1 MLRATHVLKDMIPKK
16 VVLSSTWLPK
26 EGTMAVLEYE
36 KEGKIAIFR
45 INRPEAMGALN
56 VEGMTLLQ
64 NSLLDFRDDDDL
76 WVGIITG
83 TGDKVFSAGI
93 DIKDFL
99 PFVQKTTDKKWQRP
113 DGIMRGLDI
122 WKPLI
127 AACNGLTIGAGL
139 EISLACD
146 MIIASE
152 NAKFGL
158 PEVKVGV
165 CPGGGGTQRLPR
177 KIPVNLAAEMMF
189 TGKTIDAQEA
199 YRIGLV
205 NKVVP
210 LDQLMPEAKKLAE
223 EICKA
228 APLAVRTAKECIMR
242 GLSLSLED
250 GLRLEDDFQTYIGST
265 KDFEEGLTAFREK
278 RKPKYIGK

>member
-1 MLRATHVLKDMIPKK
+1 
-16 VVLSSTWLPK
+16 
-26 EGTMAVLEYE
+26 MAIVEYTR
-36 KEGKIAIFR
+36 EGKTAIFR
-45 INRPEAMGALN
+45 INRPDAMGALN
-56 VEGMTLLQ
+56 VEGMTQFHKVLL
-64 NSLLDFRDDDDL
+64 SFRDDDDL

-83 TGDKVFSAGI
+83 TGDKVFSAGV
-93 DIKDFL
+93 DIKDYL
-99 PFVQKTTDKKWQRP
+99 PLVKRTSDKKWQRP
-113 DGIMRGLDI
+113 AGIMRGLDI

-127 AACNGLTIGAGL
+127 AACNGLTIGGGL

-177 KIPVNLAAEMMF
+177 KIPMNLAAEMLF
-189 TGKTIDAQEA
+189 TGKTIDAHEA

-210 LDQLMPEAKKLAE
+210 PAMLMPEAMKIAE
-223 EICKA
+223 SICEA
-228 APLAVRTAKECIMR
+228 APLAVRTAKECMLR
-242 GLSLSLED
+242 GISMSLEN
-250 GLRLEDDFQTYIGST
+250 GLRLEDDFQTYVMST
-265 KDFEEGLTAFREK
+265 RDFEEGLSAFREK
-278 RKPKYIGK
+278 RKPKYTGK

>member
-56 VEGMTLLQ
+56 VEGMTLLH

-189 TGKTIDAQEA
+189 TGKTIDVQEA

>member
-1 MLRATHVLKDMIPKK
+1 MAIIEYTR
-16 VVLSSTWLPK
+16 
-26 EGTMAVLEYE
+26 EGR
-36 KEGKIAIFR
+36 IAIFR

-56 VEGMTLLQ
+56 LEGLKQL
-64 NSLLDFRDDDDL
+64 NDALVDFRDDDEL

-83 TGDKVFSAGI
+83 SGDKVFSAGV

-99 PFVQKTTDKKWQRP
+99 PFVKRTTDKKWQRP
-113 DGIMRGLDI
+113 VGLMRVFDL

-146 MIIASE
+146 MMIASE
-152 NAKFGL
+152 NATFGL
-158 PEVKVGV
+158 PEVKVGI

-177 KIPVNLAAEMMF
+177 TIPRRLAAEMLF

-205 NKVVP
+205 NRVVP
-210 LDQLMPEAKKLAE
+210 QDQLMSAAKELAE
-223 EICKA
+223 KICGVG
-228 APLAVRTAKECIMR
+228 PLAVRSAKECMVR

-250 GLRLEDDFQTYIGST
+250 GLRLEDDFQTYVMST
-265 KDFEEGLTAFREK
+265 KDFEEGITAFREK
-278 RKPKYIGK
+278 RKPRFEGK

>member
-1 MLRATHVLKDMIPKK
+1 
-16 VVLSSTWLPK
+16 
-26 EGTMAVLEYE
+26 MAIVEYTR
-36 KEGKIAIFR
+36 EGKTAVFR

-56 VEGMTLLQ
+56 VEGMNQFHQALL
-64 NSLLDFRDDDDL
+64 SFRDDDEL

-83 TGDKVFSAGI
+83 TGDKVFSAGV
-93 DIKDFL
+93 DIKDYL
-99 PFVQKTTDKKWQRP
+99 PLVKRTSDKKWQRP
-113 DGIMRGLDI
+113 AGIMRGLDI

-127 AACNGLTIGAGL
+127 AACNGLTIGGGL

-177 KIPVNLAAEMMF
+177 KIPMNLAAEMLF
-189 TGKTIDAQEA
+189 TGKTIDAHEA
-199 YRIGLV
+199 YRIGLA

-210 LDQLMPEAKKLAE
+210 PAMLMPEAMKIAE
-223 EICKA
+223 SICEA
-228 APLAVRTAKECIMR
+228 APLAVRTAKECMLR
-242 GLSLSLED
+242 GISMSLED
-250 GLRLEDDFQTYIGST
+250 GLRLEDDFQTYVMST
-265 KDFEEGLTAFREK
+265 RDFEEGLSSFREK
-278 RKPKYIGK
+278 RKPKYTGN

>member
-1 MLRATHVLKDMIPKK
+1 
-16 VVLSSTWLPK
+16 
-26 EGTMAVLEYE
+26 MAVVEYTR
-36 KEGKIAIFR
+36 EGRIAVFR

-56 VEGMTLLQ
+56 VEGMRQFQQALL
-64 NSLLDFRDDDDL
+64 SFRDDDDL

-83 TGDKVFSAGI
+83 TGDKVFSAGV

-99 PFVQKTTDKKWQRP
+99 PMVKNTTDKKWQRP
-113 DGIMRGLDI
+113 TANMRGLDI

-127 AACNGLTIGAGL
+127 AACNGLTIGGGM

-146 MIIASE
+146 MIVASE
-152 NAKFGL
+152 NATFGL

-177 KIPVNLAAEMMF
+177 KIPYNLAAEMLF
-189 TGKTIDAQEA
+189 TGKTIDAREA

-210 LDQLMPEAKKLAE
+210 LEMLLPEAMKLAE
-223 EICKA
+223 TICQA
-228 APLAVRTAKECIMR
+228 APLAVRTAKECMVR
-242 GLSLSLED
+242 GINMTLED
-250 GLRLEDDFQTYIGST
+250 GLRLEDDFQTYIMST
-265 KDFEEGLTAFREK
+265 RDFEEGLSAFREK
-278 RKPKYIGK
+278 RKPNYTAK

>member
-1 MLRATHVLKDMIPKK
+1 MPMI
-16 VVLSSTWLPK
+16 
-26 EGTMAVLEYE
+26 EYS
-36 KEGKIAIFR
+36 KEGKIAVFR

-56 VEGMTLLQ
+56 VEGMTRLQQALL
-64 NSLLDFRDDDDL
+64 SFRDDDDL

-83 TGDKVFSAGI
+83 TGDKIFSAGV
-93 DIKDFL
+93 DIKDYL
-99 PFVQKTTDKKWQRP
+99 PMVKNTTDKKWQRP
-113 DGIMRGLDI
+113 AGIMRGLEI

-127 AACNGLTIGAGL
+127 AACNGLTIGGGL

-146 MIIASE
+146 MMIASE

-177 KIPVNLAAEMMF
+177 KIPYNLAAEMLF
-189 TGKTIDAQEA
+189 TGKTIDANEA

-210 LDQLMPEAKKLAE
+210 LEMLMPEAMKIAAS
-223 EICKA
+223 ICEA
-228 APLAVRTAKECIMR
+228 APLAVRTAKECMAR
-242 GLSLSLED
+242 GLGMSLEE
-250 GLRLEDDFQTYIGST
+250 GLRLEDDLQTYIMST
-265 KDFEEGLTAFREK
+265 KDFEEGLSAFREK
-278 RKPKYIGK
+278 RKPKYTAK